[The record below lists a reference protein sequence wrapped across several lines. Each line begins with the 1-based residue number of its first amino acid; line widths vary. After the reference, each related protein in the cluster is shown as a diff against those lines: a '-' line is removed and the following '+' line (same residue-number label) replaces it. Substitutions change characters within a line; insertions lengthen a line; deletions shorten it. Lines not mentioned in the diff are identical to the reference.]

1 MIIITLLQYKSRSTS
16 LNIRFVDWLMSF
28 SSLLLVVLL
37 AVIVKAKKKERDNAE
52 ICRHCRLT
60 LLHNNNSISRRL
72 VQVRNSGSFYAWHPS
87 LSLECYIPSTLAIML
102 VFVLIK
108 VATQS

>member
-72 VQVRNSGSFYAWHPS
+72 VQVRGIVALFMLGIHLCHWNAISHPP
-87 LSLECYIPSTLAIML
+87 LL
-102 VFVLIK
+102 
-108 VATQS
+108 